1 MFLNLKIDTRPS
13 KSKDLVPDLGFAVL
27 SVYGGRLWN
36 FEPWP
41 LGFVLIS
48 VSTSFLVSILH
59 VFKTSLFVFC
69 CDFEVT
75 EEKLSSLYVTVSVL
89 SLQRSWVTGPHLVR
103 QIRVCSHKQ

>member
-1 MFLNLKIDTRPS
+1 MFLTLKIDTRPS
-13 KSKDLVPDLGFAVL
+13 KSKDLVPDLGFAFL
-27 SVYGGRLWN
+27 SVYGGRSWN

-75 EEKLSSLYVTVSVL
+75 EEKNIIPLCDSLLVISAAVL
-89 SLQRSWVTGPHLVR
+89 GYWAPS
-103 QIRVCSHKQ
+103 